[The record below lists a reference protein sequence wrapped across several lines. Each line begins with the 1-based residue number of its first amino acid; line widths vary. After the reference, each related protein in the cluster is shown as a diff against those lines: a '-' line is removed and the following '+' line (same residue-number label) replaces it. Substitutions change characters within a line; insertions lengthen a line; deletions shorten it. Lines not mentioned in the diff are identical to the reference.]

1 MMQNMFVSASR
12 PFYHSADMLELSA
25 IPDEKY
31 IPFIVGNFNKFGK
44 SISEDT
50 AKRVYALFQGH
61 TYYIQKTFNEGFAD
75 TENNKEC
82 TISIL
87 QQSIDR
93 LLSDNDTI
101 FREILSNIPERQKE
115 VLYAIAKDGEA
126 RQVTS
131 SAFIK
136 RHRLASASA
145 VQSAIKKLL
154 DKDFITEINKTYS
167 LTDRLFALWIKTV
180 YGIGFRL

>member
-1 MMQNMFVSASR
+1 MMQKYVRICFVH
-12 PFYHSADMLELSA
+12 FTHSADILELGA

-44 SISEDT
+44 SISGDT

-61 TYYIQKTFNEGFAD
+61 TYYIQKTFNEGLQILK
-75 TENNKEC
+75 TIKC

-101 FREILSNIPERQKE
+101 FREILSHIPERQKKCCTPLQKTE
-115 VLYAIAKDGEA
+115 KPVKSLLLLLLNVIGWLRPALYN
-126 RQVTS
+126 
-131 SAFIK
+131 
-136 RHRLASASA
+136 RL
-145 VQSAIKKLL
+145 
-154 DKDFITEINKTYS
+154 
-167 LTDRLFALWIKTV
+167 
-180 YGIGFRL
+180 

>member
-1 MMQNMFVSASR
+1 
-12 PFYHSADMLELSA
+12 MLELSA

-101 FREILSNIPERQKE
+101 FGKSFPIYRNVRKKCCTPLQKME
-115 VLYAIAKDGEA
+115 KPVKSLLLLLLNVIGWLRPALYN
-126 RQVTS
+126 
-131 SAFIK
+131 
-136 RHRLASASA
+136 RL
-145 VQSAIKKLL
+145 
-154 DKDFITEINKTYS
+154 
-167 LTDRLFALWIKTV
+167 
-180 YGIGFRL
+180 

>member
-1 MMQNMFVSASR
+1 
-12 PFYHSADMLELSA
+12 ML
-25 IPDEKY
+25 
-31 IPFIVGNFNKFGK
+31 
-44 SISEDT
+44 T
-50 AKRVYALFQGH
+50 
-61 TYYIQKTFNEGFAD
+61 
-75 TENNKEC
+75 
-82 TISIL
+82 
-87 QQSIDR
+87 
-93 LLSDNDTI
+93 
-101 FREILSNIPERQKE
+101 ILSHIPERQKE

-136 RHRLASASA
+136 RHRLTSASA

-180 YGIGFRL
+180 YGTGFRL

>member
-1 MMQNMFVSASR
+1 M
-12 PFYHSADMLELSA
+12 
-25 IPDEKY
+25 
-31 IPFIVGNFNKFGK
+31 
-44 SISEDT
+44 
-50 AKRVYALFQGH
+50 FQGH

-101 FREILSNIPERQKE
+101 FREILSHIPERQKE

-136 RHRLASASA
+136 RHRLTSASA

-180 YGIGFRL
+180 YGTGFRL